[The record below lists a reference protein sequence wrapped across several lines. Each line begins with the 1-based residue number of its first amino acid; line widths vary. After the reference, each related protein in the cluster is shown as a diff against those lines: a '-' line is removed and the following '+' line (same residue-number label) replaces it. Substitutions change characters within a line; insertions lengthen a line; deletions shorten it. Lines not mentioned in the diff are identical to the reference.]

1 MLLFGC
7 GIIVKSRPATCVG
20 DWTRFVFKSLE
31 GEVTGV
37 DSARLD
43 KP

>member
-1 MLLFGC
+1 MLLLGC
-7 GIIVKSRPATCVG
+7 GIVLKPGPTTCVG
-20 DWTRFVFKSLE
+20 DWTRFMFKSLE

-37 DSARLD
+37 VSARLD